1 VGTLIL
7 ELHAHAA
14 SNNSNASSNSS
25 SSSSSSSSG
34 GTSAARGPTLLRGAL
49 KQELDVEVVV
59 LRCNDLAKAVRD
71 SIFETILYNFFSL
84 FLPLHVFDSQLY
96 YGFKM
101 TFS

>member
-7 ELHAHAA
+7 DLHAHAA
-14 SNNSNASSNSS
+14 STNNGNASSNTSSS

-71 SIFETILYNFFSL
+71 SIFETILYIFFLYFSPCMFLIHNFTT
-84 FLPLHVFDSQLY
+84 DS
-96 YGFKM
+96 K
-101 TFS
+101 

>member
-1 VGTLIL
+1 VGTLIV

-14 SNNSNASSNSS
+14 STNNSNASSISSS

-71 SIFETILYNFFSL
+71 SIFETILYNFFLYFSPCM
-84 FLPLHVFDSQLY
+84 FLIHNFTTDS
-96 YGFKM
+96 K
-101 TFS
+101 